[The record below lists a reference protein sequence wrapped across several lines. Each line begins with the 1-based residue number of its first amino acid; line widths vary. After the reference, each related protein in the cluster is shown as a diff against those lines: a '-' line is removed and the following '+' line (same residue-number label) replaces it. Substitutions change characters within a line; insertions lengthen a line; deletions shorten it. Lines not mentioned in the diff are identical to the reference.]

1 VSEPRRDRVERWLLR
16 IAGAIGLAIF
26 AAFFALTFA
35 VPQWVETFA
44 TEYLE
49 GEVIEQVDTSIDAAG
64 PPRGND
70 LLSRAAAELYQRNE
84 QEILQLKTDLKARSR
99 ELLDLSLVAVRDP
112 ACECRIRIAQA
123 IQQFDATRLG
133 VLLADNTRI
142 STFIQQKY
150 LGLVAELKREIR
162 IFTAT
167 NAVCFLLLLLVA
179 LAKPEA
185 TRHLLFPGVLLLVST
200 LFCAWLYVFSQNWL
214 LVIIHGDYTGFA
226 YAAYLG
232 LVFLFVCDIA
242 LNRGR
247 VTTHIANG
255 AASVLG
261 SAFALTPC

>member
-1 VSEPRRDRVERWLLR
+1 VSEPRADRVERWLLR
-16 IAGAIGLAIF
+16 IAGALGLAIF

-70 LLSRAAAELYQRNE
+70 LLSRAAAKLYERNE
-84 QEILQLKTDLKARSR
+84 QEILRLKTDLKARSR

-112 ACECRIRIAQA
+112 ACECRVRIAQA
-123 IQQFDATRLG
+123 MQQFDATRLG
-133 VLLADNTRI
+133 VLLSDNTRI

-150 LGLVAELKREIR
+150 LGLVAQLKREIR